1 MRTKIDLDDLQKV
14 CRIKSLSSG
23 IVSHAPPVGARA
35 RVHDLDDL
43 TLDQRE
49 LRGGRFAVVEQD
61 DRMVDEISVDKVSLL
76 GRRNWMSRCDGVD
89 VSVAVAD
96 VNVDGVSSLG
106 TRSSVRRRSESEDAA
121 VATDGLFPAA
131 AGQVAL
137 KSVTNR

>member
-1 MRTKIDLDDLQKV
+1 
-14 CRIKSLSSG
+14 
-23 IVSHAPPVGARA
+23 
-35 RVHDLDDL
+35 
-43 TLDQRE
+43 
-49 LRGGRFAVVEQD
+49 
-61 DRMVDEISVDKVSLL
+61 MVDEISVDKVSLL

-106 TRSSVRRRSESEDAA
+106 TRSSVRRRSEGEDAT
-121 VATDGLFPAA
+121 VAADGGLFPAA